1 MKIILKSLAIFVI
14 MTTLGCGSSNKTNP
28 TNYGLKD
35 YFNDDFLMGVAIN
48 SNQIEQKDVLG
59 NPLIIKEFNSLT
71 PENIMKCEVIHPE
84 WDRYDFTLAD
94 KMVDYAMKNNLKVV
108 GHNFIWH
115 SQLAPFVQQIKSKDS
130 LKTFMEN
137 HIMTIGQR
145 YDKKVH
151 GWDVINEAIEEDGTL
166 RKSIFLN
173 LLGEDYLVES
183 FRLAQKATPNAE
195 LYYNDYNIER
205 APKRQGAIDIIKKI
219 KAAGVRIDGIGIQ
232 GHWNINNLPLKD
244 IEESIIEFSKLG
256 VKVHFTEIDLSV
268 IPNPYDMDGADVN
281 RTFENTPAM
290 NPYPKEL
297 PDAIHRELAQK
308 YDQLFRLFLKHNDKI
323 GRVTFWGLSD
333 GNSWLND
340 WPIKGRTNYPLLF
353 DKDYKPKA
361 AYHVVMATKGVS
373 KN

>member
-1 MKIILKSLAIFVI
+1 MNTIFKIWG
-14 MTTLGCGSSNKTNP
+14 LGFLITSFSCSSTKVDIKN
-28 TNYGLKD
+28 NYGLKD
-35 YFNDDFLMGVAIN
+35 YFKDDFLMGVAIN
-48 SNQIEQKDVLG
+48 SDQILEKDVLG

-71 PENIMKCEVIHPE
+71 PENIMKCEVIHTE
-84 WDRYDFTLAD
+84 WNKYDFTLAD
-94 KMVDYAMKNNLKVV
+94 KMVDYGMKNNLKVI

-115 SQLAPFVQQIKSKDS
+115 SQLAQFVNQIQSKDS

-137 HIMTIGQR
+137 HIMTIGKR

-166 RKSIFLN
+166 RKSVFLN
-173 LLGEDYLVES
+173 LLGEEYLVES
-183 FRLAQKATPNAE
+183 FRLAQNATPNSE

-205 APKRQGAIDIIKKI
+205 APKRQAAIDIIKKI

-232 GHWNINNLPLKD
+232 GHWNIKNLPLKE
-244 IEESIIEFSKLG
+244 IEESIIEFYKLG

-281 RTFENTPAM
+281 RTFENIPRM
-290 NPYPKEL
+290 NPYPNEL
-297 PDAIHRELAQK
+297 PEAVQKELAQR
-308 YDQLFRLFLKHNDKI
+308 YDDLFRLFLKHKDKI

-353 DKDYKPKA
+353 DKNYKPKQ
-361 AYHVVMATKGVS
+361 AYNAVMATK
-373 KN
+373 